1 MTQKFRV
8 RMFVPDILLE
18 DSGVEA
24 MLADGV
30 GEPLGEGR
38 MDQGG
43 SLSLRLSLP
52 SRPERFASF
61 VSLHYCFLCKI
72 IFKDKQ
78 KYYQPGQ
85 GWMAEKIQDESSGW
99 RRRRERWRGRGWRSL
114 RSRRGI
120 GKTTKEVRQQQGPRC
135 VTGPGVGNKT
145 KTKSEL
151 K

>member
-1 MTQKFRV
+1 
-8 RMFVPDILLE
+8 MFVPDILLE

-61 VSLHYCFLCKI
+61 VSLHYCFLWKI
-72 IFKDKQ
+72 TFKDEQ

-85 GWMAEKIQDESSGW
+85 GWMAEKIQDESSG
-99 RRRRERWRGRGWRSL
+99 
-114 RSRRGI
+114 
-120 GKTTKEVRQQQGPRC
+120 
-135 VTGPGVGNKT
+135 
-145 KTKSEL
+145 
-151 K
+151 